1 MAKEY
6 SLNIE
11 SIKKS
16 DYLCSRNSLVYQDIF
31 NCHRLG
37 MYFRYV
43 PRHLFYGSKE
53 VARFASHLRHILRRK
68 MPYSYL

>member
-31 NCHRLG
+31 NCHRLE
-37 MYFRYV
+37 MYLVYV
-43 PRHLFYGSKE
+43 SRLLFYGSKI
-53 VARFASHLRHILRRK
+53 VARFASHLKNKKCPSAI
-68 MPYSYL
+68 